1 MSQHDLF
8 NTHIPRPTH
17 IDSIDPAFTGE
28 LKDSKNGDSQDQ
40 TGQKWGRTACK
51 TMTTWKK

>member
-40 TGQKWGRTACK
+40 IVQKWGRTACK